1 MNFLNNSRILIIF
14 LFKSLDELWDYYNAI
29 FYLLNN
35 LVDSIVSVFLIGFNL
50 VFFHSLVYSFIILL
64 FIIWRAASLLAPAIS
79 C

>member
-14 LFKSLDELWDYYNAI
+14 LFKLLDELWDDYNAI

-50 VFFHSLVYSFIILL
+50 VFFFHSLVYSFIILL
-64 FIIWRAASLLAPAIS
+64 FII
-79 C
+79 

>member
-1 MNFLNNSRILIIF
+1 MQQHRPYCRILIIF
-14 LFKSLDELWDYYNAI
+14 LFKLLDELWDYYNAI

-64 FIIWRAASLLAPAIS
+64 FII
-79 C
+79 

>member
-14 LFKSLDELWDYYNAI
+14 LFKLLDELWDYYNAI

-50 VFFHSLVYSFIILL
+50 VFFHSLVYWFIILL
-64 FIIWRAASLLAPAIS
+64 FII
-79 C
+79 

>member
-1 MNFLNNSRILIIF
+1 MNVLNFLNNSRILIIF
-14 LFKSLDELWDYYNAI
+14 QFKLLDELWDYYNAI

-64 FIIWRAASLLAPAIS
+64 FII
-79 C
+79 

>member
-14 LFKSLDELWDYYNAI
+14 LFKLLDELWDDYNAI

-64 FIIWRAASLLAPAIS
+64 FII
-79 C
+79 

>member
-1 MNFLNNSRILIIF
+1 MNFLNSSRILIIF
-14 LFKSLDELWDYYNAI
+14 LFKLLDELWDYYNAI

-64 FIIWRAASLLAPAIS
+64 FII
-79 C
+79 